1 MDPALRKLDEI
12 GGYDLGVA
20 KSPFREISGSIGRNH
35 TQSGID
41 MGFTSVYDVQKPN
54 IPSIPLVIE
63 DSYGSHGPFTSI
75 YLLEMLMLSSS
86 QAVGRLFRTRQSNVR
101 NSTGLD
107 DGTKRW
113 EGTMI
118 IEHVW
123 KPVVAS
129 WMSLFWSSCKGWWHG
144 FIWDGCD

>member
-1 MDPALRKLDEI
+1 
-12 GGYDLGVA
+12 
-20 KSPFREISGSIGRNH
+20 
-35 TQSGID
+35 
-41 MGFTSVYDVQKPN
+41 
-54 IPSIPLVIE
+54 
-63 DSYGSHGPFTSI
+63 
-75 YLLEMLMLSSS
+75 
-86 QAVGRLFRTRQSNVR
+86 VGRLFRTRQSNVR

-123 KPVVAS
+123 KPVVVS
-129 WMSLFWSSCKGWWHG
+129 WMSLFWGSCKGWWHG